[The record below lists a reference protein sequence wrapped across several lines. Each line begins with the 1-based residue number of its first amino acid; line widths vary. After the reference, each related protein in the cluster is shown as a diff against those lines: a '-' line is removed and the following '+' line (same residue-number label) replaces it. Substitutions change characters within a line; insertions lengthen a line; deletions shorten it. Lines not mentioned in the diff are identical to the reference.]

1 MRRRRSARIFYT
13 RRMRSVQIET
23 ECGLAAARLFI
34 WSLTPNCLH
43 CLVSTGVSL
52 FVQAVLLFFETLLT
66 LLCISQRF
74 LATTS
79 RVLVTHDDGGFFS
92 RGVPTDYIALGQ
104 VSSLLLCL
112 YYFSDLPLT
121 TVFAV
126 LRLVMKPLADNY
138 QGDHLIMFKLISPRG
153 LYWFYLISSI

>member
-1 MRRRRSARIFYT
+1 MWFGGCAFVYLIAGAELLALLGFDRGFSFCSSRITLFRDIVNSFVYLSEVFGDHKSRACDSRWRR
-13 RRMRSVQIET
+13 
-23 ECGLAAARLFI
+23 
-34 WSLTPNCLH
+34 
-43 CLVSTGVSL
+43 
-52 FVQAVLLFFETLLT
+52 
-66 LLCISQRF
+66 
-74 LATTS
+74 
-79 RVLVTHDDGGFFS
+79 DFS

-153 LYWFYLISSI
+153 LYWFYLISSIYYSFHRRCVLSPLHFPWLGN